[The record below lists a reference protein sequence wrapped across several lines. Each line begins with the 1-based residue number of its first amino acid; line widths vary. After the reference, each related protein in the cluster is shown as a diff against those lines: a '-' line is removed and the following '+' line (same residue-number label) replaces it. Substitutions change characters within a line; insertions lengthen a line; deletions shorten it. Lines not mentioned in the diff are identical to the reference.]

1 MTYAIVKALH
11 IIGFTC
17 WFAGLFYVVRL
28 FIYPT
33 EAREE
38 AGAERLVEQLSL
50 MQRRLWSG
58 ITTPA
63 MVATVFFGS
72 WLAFLYGTLST
83 WLVVKLVLIALL
95 LGYHHLLGR
104 IHKELLAGTST
115 WSGRSLRMVNEVA
128 TLFLVAIVFV
138 AVLKNALTLQLMATV
153 LGVFGVLLVG
163 GFVLYQRVRTA
174 RVESAD
180 AQGPTA

>member
-28 FIYPT
+28 FIYHT
-33 EAREE
+33 EARQEP
-38 AGAERLVEQLSL
+38 GADRLVEQLSL
-50 MQRRLWSG
+50 MQTRLWKG

-63 MVATVFFGS
+63 MIFTVIFGL
-72 WLAFLYGTLST
+72 WLAYLYGNLPGWLTLK
-83 WLVVKLVLIALL
+83 LALVLLL

-104 IHKELLAGTST
+104 IHRALHAGTST
-115 WSGRSLRMVNEVA
+115 WSSRSLRMINEVA

-138 AVLKNALTLQLMATV
+138 AVLKNALTLPLIAAI
-153 LGVFGVLLVG
+153 LGVFSVLLLG
-163 GFVLYQRVRTA
+163 GFVIYQRVRGRSRQATTPNGA
-174 RVESAD
+174 RS
-180 AQGPTA
+180 